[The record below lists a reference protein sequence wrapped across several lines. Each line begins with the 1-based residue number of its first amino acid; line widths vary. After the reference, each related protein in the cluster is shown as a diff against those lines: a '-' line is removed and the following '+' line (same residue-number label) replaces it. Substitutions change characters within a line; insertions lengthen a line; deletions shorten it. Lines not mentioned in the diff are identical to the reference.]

1 MSAIIRAADLFCG
14 AGGSSTGLRRVA
26 DALGA
31 RLDLTA
37 VNHWPTAVETHAANH
52 PEARHICEPIDGI
65 APRQVTGGDL
75 DLLWAS
81 PSCVNHISAKGDKAI
96 DDEDRATAWAVLR
109 WAEATRA
116 KWVIVENVEK
126 GMGLKKGQKVRRLA
140 VLRIVSVREEPLA
153 DITPEDVIAEG
164 FPEMTPREFTEM
176 FMRTHPPC
184 SRWQFVN
191 RIAFEYVDGA
201 ADAASL
207 PLGVS

>member
-1 MSAIIRAADLFCG
+1 MRNMSFALTTPQILARTKTVTRRLGWCDLK
-14 AGGSSTGLRRVA
+14 
-26 DALGA
+26 
-31 RLDLTA
+31 
-37 VNHWPTAVETHAANH
+37 P
-52 PEARHICEPIDGI
+52 
-65 APRQVTGGDL
+65 GDL
-75 DLLWAS
+75 VQA
-81 PSCVNHISAKGDKAI
+81 
-96 DDEDRATAWAVLR
+96 
-109 WAEATRA
+109 
-116 KWVIVENVEK
+116 VEK

-140 VLRIVSVREEPLA
+140 VIRIVSVREEPLA